1 MHVFITLGSWQ
12 AEMGAYM
19 NRASSDR
26 NPGKRRQKR
35 VKMVVPVRLWDGQ
48 SCEIVHT
55 LDVTPG
61 GTRLGGLR
69 HSPTPGT
76 VVEVQRHNKRARFRV
91 VWAASPSAKSKE
103 IQVGLQCME
112 PEKHI
117 WAVDLPEEADDF

>member
-1 MHVFITLGSWQ
+1 
-12 AEMGAYM
+12 
-19 NRASSDR
+19 
-26 NPGKRRQKR
+26 
-35 VKMVVPVRLWDGQ
+35 
-48 SCEIVHT
+48 
-55 LDVTPG
+55 
-61 GTRLGGLR
+61 
-69 HSPTPGT
+69 